1 MIEFLRLSGV
11 DYGIADYMAGL
22 SPMNS
27 IIYSTK
33 YRGLHIIPAGGGVS
47 KSYERPSN
55 SRLSELISRLK
66 RGYDYIIFNGAS
78 IYGYSGILNRYFWD
92 SSLNFLSHY

>member
-1 MIEFLRLSGV
+1 V
-11 DYGIADYMAGL
+11 DYGISDYMAGL

-66 RGYDYIIFNGAS
+66 RGYDYLRIQLGHQIMDISRIIKQLP
-78 IYGYSGILNRYFWD
+78 SGIV
-92 SSLNFLSHY
+92 ST